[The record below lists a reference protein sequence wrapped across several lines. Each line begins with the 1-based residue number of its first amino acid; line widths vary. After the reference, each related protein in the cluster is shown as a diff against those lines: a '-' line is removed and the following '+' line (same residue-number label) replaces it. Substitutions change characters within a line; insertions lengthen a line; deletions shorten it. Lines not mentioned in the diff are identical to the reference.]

1 MLVFQLLLTFLKH
14 VVPLFK
20 LPFFTYVYLQR
31 YKNADTILQSSWQAE
46 QNTLF
51 LKLYI
56 TLKKLTEFQ
65 QFVCQLSCDIP
76 HFIEL
81 TTFSI

>member
-1 MLVFQLLLTFLKH
+1 MLVFQLLLTFLKLA
-14 VVPLFK
+14 VLLFK
-20 LPFFTYVYLQR
+20 ISFFTNVNFER
-31 YKNADTILQSSWQAE
+31 YKSADTILQSSWQAE

-65 QFVCQLSCDIP
+65 QFVCQLSRDIP

-81 TTFSI
+81 TTF